1 MTSTLVV
8 ARDYKYSDGAWAAPL
23 EESFQLISERRTD
36 FTVLAGYIT
45 EQTESTYEFYDR
57 TAPSSETPEAP
68 PPYYF
73 ADGTFRVDPAFTLQL
88 TSQKKTSYAASGI
101 GNITV
106 ITSTFDPATQ
116 TFDLTSTTLAGNAP
130 RATTINS
137 AFTSLVQ
144 QPQAGTLIDDCIDG
158 HYVPGKVGLSLEWAE
173 SQTEMATAIRRQMQ
187 RDSAIVRRLKLA
199 ANPLMRIGHTYDVIV
214 SKRAIDARHML
225 VGRKIAR
232 NLETGGADMWLTL
245 EYWIR

>member
-1 MTSTLVV
+1 MSSTLVR
-8 ARDYKYSDGAWAAPL
+8 AFDYKYSDGAWAAPL
-23 EESFQLISERRTD
+23 EETFQVISERRTD
-36 FTVLAGYIT
+36 YTVLAGYIT
-45 EQTESTYEFYDR
+45 EQTDSTYEFYDR
-57 TAPSSETPEAP
+57 VAPSSTTPEAP

-73 ADGTFRVDPAFTLQL
+73 PDGTFRAEAAFTLQL

-106 ITSTFDPATQ
+106 ITSTFDPATG
-116 TFDLTSTTLAGNAP
+116 TFNITSTTLAGNAP

-144 QPQAGTLIDDCIDG
+144 QPQAGTLIDDCIAG

-187 RDSAIVRRLKLA
+187 RDSAVVRRVKCA
-199 ANPLMRIGHTYDVIV
+199 ANPSMRIGHTFDVIV
-214 SKRAIDARHML
+214 PKRTIDARHMC